1 MVCENCVGVLTSAA
15 SLFSDVV
22 DKTACKPQ
30 SLCPNGKGRN
40 NGPVIDGPAGDNV
53 YYGVT
58 TKKDRVC
65 VDCSIACPD
74 CVPSYKANEMYSDEN
89 SPALCTA
96 HTKCGV
102 GERRAIA
109 GTKLNDAT
117 CVPCSAETFN
127 TVAEQNTCA
136 PCKSPCKAVATCAV
150 KTGGANANCAAA
162 SASSAD
168 CTAASTAGGTTGA
181 GNACEFTAVT
191 EKEATSCTPATDRVC
206 EALNACIGVQW
217 SATGVVP
224 CDKTHGTCAVG
235 KGMTVAGTATADIQC
250 GDCAGGG
257 VSFSDIDNRFACKAC
272 KKCIVGN
279 GLDVA
284 CTASTDTMCKA
295 CDAATTY
302 SDKLSYDACT
312 DKSLCPIGSVRREEK
327 RGERNIMCVCACMLC
342 VCAVCSA
349 VVCFCVLCD
358 TAY

>member
-74 CVPSYKANEMYSDEN
+74 CVPPYKANEMYSDEN

-102 GERRAIA
+102 GERQAIA

-127 TVAEQNTCA
+127 TVAEQNTC
-136 PCKSPCKAVATCAV
+136 
-150 KTGGANANCAAA
+150 GACT
-162 SASSAD
+162 SACS
-168 CTAASTAGGTTGA
+168 
-181 GNACEFTAVT
+181 VT
-191 EKEATSCTPATDRVC
+191 QKEATECKPSTDRVC
-206 EALNACIGVQW
+206 EALNACTGIQW

-224 CDKTHGTCAVG
+224 CDKTHGTCAEG

-250 GDCAGGG
+250 ADCAGGG
-257 VSFSDIDNRFACKAC
+257 VSFSDMDNRFACNVC
-272 KKCIVGN
+272 KMCVVGN
-279 GLDVA
+279 GLEAA
-284 CTASTDTMCKA
+284 CTASVDTTCKA

-327 RGERNIMCVCACMLC
+327 RGERNNMCVCACMLC